1 MSEDTPE
8 ARAEWKAQLVAFLI
22 PHLKGDK
29 AERNSALNAVLTA
42 IDTAH
47 SEGLRLAARFCREV
61 GTNAR
66 RHGEVAKVLAEEI
79 EAIAAREDVRSA
91 KAARKWQDEP

>member
-1 MSEDTPE
+1 MSTNTPE
-8 ARAEWKAQLVAFLI
+8 ARAEWKVQLVAMLL
-22 PHLKGDK
+22 PQLKGGK
-29 AERNSALNAVLTA
+29 AERDSVVNAVLTA
-42 IDTAH
+42 IDTSH